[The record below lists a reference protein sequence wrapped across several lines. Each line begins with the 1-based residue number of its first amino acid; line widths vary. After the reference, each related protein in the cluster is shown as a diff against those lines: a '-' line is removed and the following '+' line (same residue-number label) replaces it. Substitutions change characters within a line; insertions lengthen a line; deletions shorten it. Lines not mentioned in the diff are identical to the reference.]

1 MRPVSW
7 RAGFTALEGLIVL
20 AFFGLLVTLGAL
32 SINHAR
38 ARARDAVRVSDV
50 SALRSA
56 LSVYWQ
62 QKATYPVSPGMAIGE
77 PGASDVLT
85 LDGFVAANQAK
96 STVLLQPV
104 PIGPAGSE
112 FYWYKGGPS
121 GYTIRFETERDTAL
135 GNANVYYLHS
145 TGFDASEDVK

>member
-1 MRPVSW
+1 MRTVSW

-50 SALRSA
+50 NALRSA

-62 QKATYPVSPGMAIGE
+62 QKATYPASPGMAIGE
-77 PGASDVLT
+77 PGASDALT
-85 LDGFVAANQAK
+85 LDGFVPSQGAQG
-96 STVLLQPV
+96 SVLLQPV
-104 PIGPAGSE
+104 PMGPKSGE

-121 GYTIRFETERDTAL
+121 GYAIRFETERDTAL
-135 GNANVYYLHS
+135 GGANVYYLHS
-145 TGFDASEDVK
+145 TGFDASEDLK